1 MALSNM
7 RYKDYVWP
15 HNPERY
21 RVSFRRKIAAHKVP
35 GGGTVMQDLG
45 CMHRVMEGEGE
56 FVGEGAY
63 EEFKQL
69 QAVFEEDGAGVLVHP
84 VWKTE
89 NARFAELEL
98 TEEPRSNYVRYRF
111 AFWEDSGYGTG
122 LTARKADGE
131 QGSAEAS
138 EARRIHTVLA
148 GDTLWGIAGRY
159 GVTPEALIEA
169 NPQIKNPNLIYA
181 GEQVVIP

>member
-21 RVSFRRKIAAHKVP
+21 RVSFRRKLAAHKVP

-45 CMHRVMEGEGE
+45 CMYRVMEGEGE
-56 FVGEGAY
+56 FVGEDAY
-63 EEFKQL
+63 EEFKRL
-69 QAVFEEDGAGVLVHP
+69 LSVFEEAGAGLLVHP

-89 NARFAELEL
+89 NAHFAELEL

-111 AFWEDSGYGTG
+111 AFWEDSGYHAG
-122 LTARKADGE
+122 LTAKK
-131 QGSAEAS
+131 EAPGQ
-138 EARRIHTVLA
+138 EEHIGQRGRRTHTVAA

-159 GVTPEALIEA
+159 GVTVEQLIEM
-169 NPQIKNPNLIYA
+169 NPGIKNPNLIYA
-181 GEQVVIP
+181 GDEVVIL

>member
-1 MALSNM
+1 MALGNM

-21 RVSFRRKIAAHKVP
+21 RVSFRRKLAAHKVP

-45 CMHRVMEGEGE
+45 CLYRVMEGEGE

-63 EEFKQL
+63 KEFRKL
-69 QAVFEEDGAGVLVHP
+69 LAVFSEGGAGLLVHP
-84 VWKTE
+84 VWETE
-89 NARFAELEL
+89 HARFAELEL

-111 AFWEDSGYGTG
+111 AFWEDSGFRRGFVAENKTQV
-122 LTARKADGE
+122 T
-131 QGSAEAS
+131 GSAGHG
-138 EARRIHTVLA
+138 ARRIHAVVS
-148 GDTLWGIAGRY
+148 GDTLWGIAKQY
-159 GVTPEALIEA
+159 GVELGDLIKA
-169 NPQIKNPNLIYA
+169 NPGIKNPNLIYP